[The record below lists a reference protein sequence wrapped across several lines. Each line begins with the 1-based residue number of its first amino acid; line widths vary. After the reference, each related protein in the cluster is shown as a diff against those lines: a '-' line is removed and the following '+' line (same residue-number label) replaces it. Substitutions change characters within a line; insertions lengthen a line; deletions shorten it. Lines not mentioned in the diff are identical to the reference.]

1 MASCNCSDDSTA
13 NEQSILESVKKDL
26 GASEWDDAFD
36 STLIRHINTVFMILN
51 QLGVGR
57 IGFVADKD
65 STWDE
70 FIDGGGDIEGVKTYV
85 YKRVKLLF
93 DPSQSSSANDADK
106 AICDELEWRLN
117 VAVDPRC

>member
-1 MASCNCSDDSTA
+1 MAFQSGCSGEKQ
-13 NEQSILESVKKDL
+13 NILESVKKDL

-36 STLIRHINTVFMILN
+36 DTLIRHINTVFMILN

-57 IGFVADKD
+57 VGFVANKD

-70 FIDGGGDIEGVKTYV
+70 FIDGGEDIEGVKTYV
-85 YKRVKLLF
+85 YKRVKLIF

-106 AICDELEWRLN
+106 AICDELEWRMN